1 MHAAEFFLHLFP
13 VSTQKQ
19 RRLKLKLRQKVD
31 KVFFNSKSF
40 KRIIKNTYDDFSL
53 LLLLPKQF
61 KLLINLRI
69 PILENL
75 EINSKRKTPTKAL
88 HRFCPLRLSK
98 SSSDCDAI
106 KVSTRASA
114 LTSARTFLYARFNGH
129 RHTFGW
135 IKIKSWTCKALR
147 TGSRNARKLKIP
159 CIPIVVNALI
169 LYAVKNGAPFV
180 PLLFSDCRISC
191 LTWTKPFTH
200 AQLFFLANFAVLN
213 YESKMRKIFHSS
225 KIWPNGANF
234 KLMRKGNQ
242 RMVTKVNIHVTFIS
256 VHLITFDLMSRSS
269 LKWLSALQ

>member
-40 KRIIKNTYDDFSL
+40 KRILKNTYDDFSL

-61 KLLINLRI
+61 KLLINPRI

-88 HRFCPLRLSK
+88 RRFCPLRLSK

-106 KVSTRASA
+106 KVSTRAPA

-129 RHTFGW
+129 RHTFG
-135 IKIKSWTCKALR
+135 
-147 TGSRNARKLKIP
+147 
-159 CIPIVVNALI
+159 
-169 LYAVKNGAPFV
+169 
-180 PLLFSDCRISC
+180 
-191 LTWTKPFTH
+191 
-200 AQLFFLANFAVLN
+200 
-213 YESKMRKIFHSS
+213 
-225 KIWPNGANF
+225 
-234 KLMRKGNQ
+234 
-242 RMVTKVNIHVTFIS
+242 
-256 VHLITFDLMSRSS
+256 
-269 LKWLSALQ
+269 